1 MILRKSP
8 LRRTASI
15 AAGTLLGLTGV
26 AFLAGP
32 ASAHHTTLK
41 PSAAC
46 VNEDG
51 TWQVTWTAF
60 NSQGNLEA
68 KITDV
73 KLTEGSTITG
83 LLKDAVLPKA
93 PGSLEGIQQLPASA
107 EKAEVGITAFWDYER
122 QADVTKGDG
131 GELRK
136 PTEKCA
142 PEESESP
149 SPSASA
155 SASASPAP
163 SASTPTKPAPSSPA
177 TPTSPAPSSPAPS
190 STAPSAP
197 AEEPEFVYE
206 ADCDSVTLG
215 ITVPKSWPEDVKVTF
230 ETSTGVTKT
239 ITGKVGETTKV
250 ELPATDGMEITATPE
265 GYEDE
270 AATITYEQPADCDTA
285 GSGGGDSDEPTL
297 PLTGAAAGSIA
308 AGAVVL
314 LGAGIALFIVA
325 RRRKVKF
332 TA

>member
-1 MILRKSP
+1 MILRNSP

-41 PSAAC
+41 PSDAC

-60 NSQGNLEA
+60 NSQNNLEA
-68 KITDV
+68 KLTDV

-83 LLKDAVLPKA
+83 ILKDAVEPKA
-93 PGSLEGIQQLPASA
+93 PGSLEGVQQLPASA
-107 EKAEVGITAFWDYER
+107 QKAELAITAFWDYQDRE
-122 QADVTKGDG
+122 DVTKGDSG
-131 GELRK
+131 SETK

-142 PEESESP
+142 PEEGAP
-149 SPSASA
+149 VPSASA
-155 SASASPAP
+155 SEPAPESPAP
-163 SASTPTKPAPSSPA
+163 SASTPTKPAPSQPA
-177 TPTSPAPSSPAPS
+177 TPTTSPSASTPASSE
-190 STAPSAP
+190 PSAP

-215 ITVPKSWPEDVKVTF
+215 ITVPKDWPKAVKVTF

-270 AATITYEQPADCDTA
+270 AATITYEQPEDCDTA

-308 AGAVVL
+308 VGAVVL
-314 LGAGIALFIVA
+314 LGAGIALFVVA